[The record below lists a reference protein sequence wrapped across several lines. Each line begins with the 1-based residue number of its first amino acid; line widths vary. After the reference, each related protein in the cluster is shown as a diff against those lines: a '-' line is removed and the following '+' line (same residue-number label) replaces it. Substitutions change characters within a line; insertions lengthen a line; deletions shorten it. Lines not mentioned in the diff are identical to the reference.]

1 MAVSNTDLG
10 LDATAPDIEHLTG
23 DYVHQWSTSCGR
35 FLAWE
40 REEMLHA
47 EPSVKTKEEHRQCLK
62 WLLRLTRLLHSL
74 AADPEFPDR
83 SLAEELEGRL
93 LQLDSSWRMFYEA
106 MPARQ
111 AEKLLAEVFPNER

>member
-1 MAVSNTDLG
+1 MAAINTDLG
-10 LDATAPDIEHLTG
+10 LGPAAPDFEHLTG
-23 DYVHQWSTSCGR
+23 DYVHQWSTLCGR

-40 REEMLHA
+40 RQEMLNV
-47 EPSVKTKEEHRQCLK
+47 EPSAKSKEDHRQSLK

-74 AADPEFPDR
+74 AADPEFRDK

-106 MPARQ
+106 MPAQQ
-111 AEKLLAEVFPNER
+111 AEKLLAEVFSQ